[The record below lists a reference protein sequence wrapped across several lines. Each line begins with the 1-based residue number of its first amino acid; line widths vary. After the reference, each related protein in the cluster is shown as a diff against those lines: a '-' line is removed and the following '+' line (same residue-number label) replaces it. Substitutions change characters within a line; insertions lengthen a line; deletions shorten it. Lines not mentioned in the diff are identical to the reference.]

1 MNNNIKTHL
10 GINNQAQKDCSI
22 QVNIKS
28 QLLSYP
34 GNEQL
39 KFEIKNT
46 VSFTIAP
53 KMNLCINLTKNT
65 QNVYAEND
73 KFLGIKIKDYDWKT
87 QYC

>member
-10 GINNQAQKDCSI
+10 
-22 QVNIKS
+22 
-28 QLLSYP
+28 

-65 QNVYAEND
+65 QDVYAEND
-73 KFLGIKIKDYDWKT
+73 KFLGIKIKIMIGKLNIVKKSVLLNLIKDSMKF
-87 QYC
+87 Q

>member
-1 MNNNIKTHL
+1 MNNNKTHL

-39 KFEIKNT
+39 KSEIKNT

-53 KMNLCINLTKNT
+53 EMNLCINLTRNT
-65 QNVYAEND
+65 QAIYAKDD
-73 KFLGIKIKDYDWKT
+73 KLLG
-87 QYC
+87 

>member
-10 GINNQAQKDCSI
+10 
-22 QVNIKS
+22 
-28 QLLSYP
+28 

-65 QNVYAEND
+65 
-73 KFLGIKIKDYDWKT
+73 
-87 QYC
+87 

>member
-1 MNNNIKTHL
+1 MNNNKTHL
-10 GINNQAQKDCSI
+10 GINNQAQKDCNI

-39 KFEIKNT
+39 KSEIKNT

-53 KMNLCINLTKNT
+53 KINLCINRTRNT
-65 QNVYAEND
+65 QDIYTEND
-73 KFLGIKIKDYDWKT
+73 KFLGEKN
-87 QYC
+87 QRL

>member
-10 GINNQAQKDCSI
+10 
-22 QVNIKS
+22 
-28 QLLSYP
+28 

-65 QNVYAEND
+65 QDVYAEND

>member
-1 MNNNIKTHL
+1 MNNNKTHL

-28 QLLSYP
+28 RLLSYP

-39 KFEIKNT
+39 KSEIKNT

-53 KMNLCINLTKNT
+53 KMNLCINLTRNT
-65 QNVYAEND
+65 QDIYAEND
-73 KFLGIKIKDYDWKT
+73 KLLGEKMKDYD
-87 QYC
+87 